1 MGCQQ
6 HNPLPCKAGLTGCQT
21 IQGWTPHPAGILPP
35 SHHGTCLIKQTFGYC
50 ASTAASTRSRCGV
63 LQWCLQPPAARQ
75 GKGRNILLLLVVAA
89 LTMMVHFL
97 KNVFHSASTLPP
109 ADAVAGVG
117 PKGLTAELPP
127 PEDTGATEA
136 KGLVALRAVPPP
148 PLDGPEQQ
156 HAEPPCL
163 ST

>member
-1 MGCQQ
+1 
-6 HNPLPCKAGLTGCQT
+6 
-21 IQGWTPHPAGILPP
+21 
-35 SHHGTCLIKQTFGYC
+35 LIDQ
-50 ASTAASTRSRCGV
+50 AAASKRTRYGV
-63 LQWCLQPPAARQ
+63 LQLCLQPPAARQ
-75 GKGRNILLLLVVAA
+75 GRNLLLLLVVAA
-89 LTMMVHFL
+89 LTMAVHFL

-127 PEDTGATEA
+127 PEETGATEA